1 MISGLRNP
9 SIFACTG
16 NFRVLWRSNVR
27 NCVSVFTH
35 DTRCQVC
42 RCAWRFRRCLR
53 IRTLRDIGRRRD
65 VRRRGDIGRCGLRI
79 GNDISVCH
87 ISADRAAVSFYSDF
101 LYLIVDFVSVPVAK
115 LRKVREAGFP
125 FVLIGEGQAVFFYTV
140 CKEKDFYLIGTF
152 PNPTLFYEKGPSG
165 NIFHLEALC
174 QTAAYETGIAIQRTL
189 FHEILVWLPI
199 FILFREI
206 FEAKLPFVGSR
217 VFLHDFRTDIKRIV
231 RVGLALPIE
240 FYGDAFRSSCRVV
253 VVPSFNDLD
262 FRQIPFAHIDI
273 SVGADA
279 AAAGCGIVSGNPYR
293 GKTFRCTVFL
303 HRAP

>member
-1 MISGLRNP
+1 MSCFFYMVYAPCKTNLDFLPRSLPNEGSGREKTQTEQCAPKEKQGMISGLRNP

-165 NIFHLEALC
+165 NILD
-174 QTAAYETGIAIQRTL
+174 R
-189 FHEILVWLPI
+189 
-199 FILFREI
+199 
-206 FEAKLPFVGSR
+206 KS
-217 VFLHDFRTDIKRIV
+217 
-231 RVGLALPIE
+231 
-240 FYGDAFRSSCRVV
+240 VV
-253 VVPSFNDLD
+253 
-262 FRQIPFAHIDI
+262 
-273 SVGADA
+273 
-279 AAAGCGIVSGNPYR
+279 
-293 GKTFRCTVFL
+293 
-303 HRAP
+303 